1 MIEIEIILFK
11 IWCNLQNLSSNNINN
26 LKEYIK
32 LMEGV
37 KC

>member
-1 MIEIEIILFK
+1 MIQIEVIVFK
-11 IWCNLQNLSSNNINN
+11 IWCKLQNLSSNNINN
-26 LKEYIK
+26 LQEYIK